1 MSIEYK
7 SAIIY
12 GCKVE
17 QNLWHEL
24 WNYCDNHWEEEDD
37 EIPEDWEDFFIE
49 TNQWGT
55 ASEYFFGIIVSE
67 IDCHDAARRIVPWIN
82 NLSYDVKKDVECFYR
97 FLTPFITEDPTF
109 DFWQTM
115 IVC

>member
-67 IDCHDAARRIVPWIN
+67 IDFTLGEEYYGRIYCP
-82 NLSYDVKKDVECFYR
+82 
-97 FLTPFITEDPTF
+97 
-109 DFWQTM
+109 
-115 IVC
+115 VCEEVILEE